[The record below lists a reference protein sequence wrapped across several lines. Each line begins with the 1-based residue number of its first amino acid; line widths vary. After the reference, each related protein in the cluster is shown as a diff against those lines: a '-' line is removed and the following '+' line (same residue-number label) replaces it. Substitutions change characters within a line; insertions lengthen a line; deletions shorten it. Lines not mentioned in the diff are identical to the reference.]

1 MKISTFKKLSAAS
14 LLLLVSTIVCSGKTI
29 YVDNEKGNDGFNGL
43 AKEAGKDGKSGPFA
57 TIKKAFVTVN
67 TSDRI
72 EIANT
77 GKPYREILTLQ
88 KAGGTKEAP
97 LVIEGNNALITG
109 LDVVPPEKWTLVKG
123 NIYSTEFYPMSNMLK
138 SYKPIQHWIGR
149 PQIWWLDGKAAKNCT
164 SEEELLA
171 NVNGFYWNKPL
182 KQLWVNLPEG
192 KKPSDVKI
200 EIPVHGTSMCINTDW
215 VVVQNLRSKYSWND
229 GFDTHGVK
237 LSGRNIVFKNC
248 IGTDNCGQ
256 GFSVHDDTT
265 AYYEDCHAAR
275 DASSGICNVNRCI
288 SMYRNCV
295 LADNTFEAG
304 VYTTETTE
312 IILENCI
319 IAGNKPFEQ
328 IWQRGKSKMFF
339 INCVIVGTKDAN
351 ALVSVH
357 DGTVFFSQCTFVD
370 ADSILKVPANFK
382 CDITIVNSIMARC
395 SSSFLEIPER
405 AEGKILLADNIY
417 WDGKGNIINGKKY
430 DTSNWDEYLKT
441 GHEKSSRWLNP
452 DLSGNLLTKLQKNNA
467 FAKEGAWVNPELPEI
482 IAPLIPEDS
491 ILKVNKNSVGK
502 PCQIGAEIP
511 EKVWKAYFDLLKYDK
526 DKQF

>member
-1 MKISTFKKLSAAS
+1 MKVSS
-14 LLLLVSTIVCSGKTI
+14 LLSILLSLAATYHVSATTL
-29 YVDNEKGNDGFNGL
+29 YVDNEKGNDSLNGL

-57 TIKKAFVTVN
+57 TIGKAFKTVN

-88 KAGGTKEAP
+88 KAGGTKEKP

-109 LDVVPPEKWTLVKG
+109 LDVVPPEKWTLVKD

-138 SYKPIQHWIGR
+138 GYKPIQHWIGR
-149 PQIWWLDGKAAKNCT
+149 PQIWWIDGKAAKNCT
-164 SEEELLA
+164 GEDELK
-171 NVNGFYWNKPL
+171 NTVNGFYWNKPL

-192 KKPSDVKI
+192 KKPADFKI

-237 LSGRNIVFKNC
+237 LNGRNIVFKNC
-248 IGTDNCGQ
+248 VGTDNCGQ

-265 AYYEDCHAAR
+265 AYYEDCHAFR

-304 VYTTETTE
+304 VYTTETVE

-339 INCVIVGTKDAN
+339 INCVIIGTKDAN
-351 ALVSVH
+351 GLVSAQ
-357 DGTVFFSQCTFVD
+357 DGAVFFSQCTFLDGANVC
-370 ADSILKVPANFK
+370 KVPASAK
-382 CDITIVNSIMARC
+382 ADITIINSIMARC
-395 SSSFLEIPER
+395 PDFLDIPAR
-405 AEGKILLADNIY
+405 AEGKIVLANNIY
-417 WDGKGNIINGKKY
+417 WDGKGNTLNGKKY
-430 DTSNWDEYLKT
+430 DASNWEEYLAS
-441 GHEKSSRWLNP
+441 GAEKSSKWINP
-452 DLSGNLLTKLQKNNA
+452 NLGGNLASEPPKDNA
-467 FAKEGAWVNPELPEI
+467 FGKAGLWQNPELPELI
-482 IAPLIPEDS
+482 IPLIPEDS
-491 ILKVNKNSVGK
+491 VLKLNKDAGGK
-502 PCQIGAEIP
+502 ACQIGARIP
-511 EKVWKAYFDLLKYDK
+511 EKVWKAYFEWLKHDPE
-526 DKQF
+526 KQF